1 MTTIKPLVGLDE
13 HPEPLDVV
21 AARAE
26 VAFWRPA
33 DYPGLELR
41 RARYRCHTFARH
53 LHESWSLG
61 LVLEGRTCFELS
73 GQSWQAVAGDLVLI
87 SPGVVHDCNPAGDT
101 PLGYWMFYLD
111 PVLWPLESA
120 DGQLQPVWQEA
131 TYFASMCQFACR
143 LSGEGALADEEPP
156 ADDAPQMLAS
166 LLRDM
171 LANWPRQTYQKPC
184 AMSVSAQPAETWL
197 AQVAQQLANE
207 LTRTVPLAEL
217 SVVCGISASHL
228 NRRFAACYGLP
239 PHRYQLQC
247 RLDAAKRLLLGGLPI
262 SCVAHELGF
271 SDQSHFTRWFRRCV
285 GATPAR
291 YQQGH

>member
-41 RARYRCHTFARH
+41 RARYRCHTFAQH

-87 SPGVVHDCNPAGDT
+87 PAGVVHDCNPAGDT

-111 PVLWPLESA
+111 PAQWPQGLANE
-120 DGQLQPVWQEA
+120 QLQTVWQGSP
-131 TYFASMCQFACR
+131 YFASMCQLASR
-143 LSGEGALADEEPP
+143 LTGEEPQ
-156 ADDAPQMLAS
+156 ADDAPSADSEPQMLAS
-166 LLRDM
+166 LLRDL
-171 LANWPRQTYQKPC
+171 LANWPRQTPDKPERMR
-184 AMSVSAQPAETWL
+184 MSAKPTESWL
-197 AQVAQQLANE
+197 TQVAQQLASE

-217 SVVCGISASHL
+217 SVACGISVSHL
-228 NRRFAACYGLP
+228 SRRFAACYGLP

-247 RLDAAKRLLLGGLPI
+247 RLDAAKRLLRRGEPI
-262 SCVAHELGF
+262 SSVAHELGF